1 MFKNIDLKILFF
13 FICLVSYS
21 QEPVSWST
29 SVEKINDNNY
39 KLVTTANIQD
49 NWRLYSQNLEDGGA
63 LPTEFIFEDESI
75 FESFSVV
82 SERESIT
89 KYDPIFKMDQSYF
102 IEETVF
108 TQDISLKDGLKQN
121 TIIQDLYYQVC
132 DDRVCIFQDIKL
144 VYNLN
149 SDDISLI
156 NSFDYSSIVSDL
168 KLSLGNSELLENEYV
183 TENNDN
189 FSRRLN
195 ILILGLFGGFLA
207 LLTPCVFP
215 MIPLTVSFFSTKNEK
230 AKLYSMSYGFF
241 IILIYVS
248 LSIPFYFLENINPEI
263 LNQISTSPILN
274 FIFFAIFIVFALSLF
289 GLFEI
294 TLPSSWSN
302 TVDTKSNLYK
312 GLISTFFMSL
322 TLCLVSFSCTGP
334 ILGTLLVGTLTSDG
348 GAIDLTYGMLGF
360 GVALAIP
367 FTLLAFFPNIIN
379 KLPKSGS
386 WTNTIKVIL
395 GFVELALAFK
405 FLSNVDLIQE
415 WGLLKREVFIAIWV
429 LISIACG
436 IYLIIVSRKNS
447 YIISSIFFIFIGLYM
462 GSSLFNKSTNMS
474 LLSGLL
480 PPEFYSIYNNSNDC
494 PLGLDCI
501 KDFNEGLNKSKLT
514 KKPILL
520 DFTGWACANCRR
532 VEENTWSVPKVY
544 DLINNDFVLI
554 SLYVDD
560 RSDLSSEDIIV
571 LKDKNGNE
579 KILDKV
585 GEKWSAFQTINFKN
599 NSQPYYVLLSPD
611 LQLLNK
617 PLQYTDTETYYE
629 WLSEGL
635 ENFKSVNYFL
645 K

>member
-1 MFKNIDLKILFF
+1 MFKNLSLKILFTLF
-13 FICLVSYS
+13 SLLSFS
-21 QEPVSWST
+21 QDPVKWST
-29 SVEKINDNNY
+29 SVKKINDITFQLNT
-39 KLVTTANIQD
+39 KAEIED
-49 NWRLYSQNLEDGGA
+49 NWRLYSQNLDDGGA
-63 LPTEFIFEDESI
+63 LPTEFIFEDNSI
-75 FESFSVV
+75 LKSFSNVL
-82 SERESIT
+82 EPEPIT

-102 IEETVF
+102 VNNVVF
-108 TQDISLKDGLKQN
+108 TQDIVLLENFNNDS
-121 TIIQDLYYQVC
+121 IIQNLYYQVC
-132 DDRVCIFQDIKL
+132 DDRVCIFQDVQL
-144 VYNLN
+144 VFNLSSN
-149 SDDISLI
+149 EVQSVS
-156 NSFDYSSIVSDL
+156 SFDYSSIESDL
-168 KLSLGNSELLENEYV
+168 KLDLGNYELIKNEYV
-183 TENNDN
+183 SESSSS

-195 ILILGLFGGFLA
+195 ILILGLLGGFLA

-230 AKLYSMSYGFF
+230 AKLYSTSYGLF
-241 IILIYVS
+241 IVLIYLS
-248 LSIPFYFLENINPEI
+248 LSLPFYFLENINPEI

-274 FIFFAIFIVFALSLF
+274 FIFFAIFIAFALSLF
-289 GLFEI
+289 GLFDI

-302 TVDTKSNLYK
+302 TVDSKSNLYK

-415 WGLLKREVFIAIWV
+415 WGILKREVFIAIWV
-429 LISIACG
+429 LIFIACG
-436 IYLIIVSRKNS
+436 LYLIITSRKTS
-447 YIISSIFFIFIGLYM
+447 YIISSLSFILIGLYM
-462 GSSLFNKSTNMS
+462 GSSLFTKSTNLS

-480 PPEFYSIYNNSNDC
+480 PPEFYSIHNDTNNC
-494 PLGLDCI
+494 PLGLDCV
-501 KDFNEGLNKSKLT
+501 KDFNDGLNKSKINN
-514 KKPILL
+514 KPILL

-532 VEENTWSVPKVY
+532 VEENTWSVPKVF
-544 DLINNDFVLI
+544 DLINNEFVLI

-560 RSDLSSEDIIV
+560 RTNLNGDEII
-571 LKDKNGNE
+571 LLRDKNGNE

-585 GEKWSAFQTINFKN
+585 GEKWSAFQTLNFQN
-599 NSQPYYVLLSPD
+599 NSQPYYVLLSPNLD
-611 LQLLNK
+611 ILNK
-617 PLQYTDTETYYE
+617 PIQYTDADTYYD
-629 WLSEGL
+629 WLIDGL
-635 ENFKSVNYFL
+635 NKFKN
-645 K
+645 

>member
-1 MFKNIDLKILFF
+1 MFKNLSLKILFTLF
-13 FICLVSYS
+13 SLLSFS
-21 QEPVSWST
+21 QDPVKWST
-29 SVEKINDNNY
+29 SVKKINDITFQLNT
-39 KLVTTANIQD
+39 KAEIED
-49 NWRLYSQNLEDGGA
+49 NWRLYSQNLDDGGA
-63 LPTEFIFEDESI
+63 LPTEFIFEDNSI
-75 FESFSVV
+75 LKSFSNVL
-82 SERESIT
+82 EPEPIT

-102 IEETVF
+102 VNNVVF
-108 TQDISLKDGLKQN
+108 TQDIVLLESFNNDS
-121 TIIQDLYYQVC
+121 IIQNLYYQVC
-132 DDRVCIFQDIKL
+132 DDRVCIFQDVQL
-144 VYNLN
+144 VFNLSSN
-149 SDDISLI
+149 KMQSVS
-156 NSFDYSSIVSDL
+156 SFDYSSIESDL
-168 KLSLGNSELLENEYV
+168 KLDLGNYELIKNEYV
-183 TENNDN
+183 SESSSS

-195 ILILGLFGGFLA
+195 ILILGLLGGFLA

-230 AKLYSMSYGFF
+230 AKLYSTSYGLF
-241 IILIYVS
+241 IVLIYLS
-248 LSIPFYFLENINPEI
+248 LSLPFYFLENINPEI

-274 FIFFAIFIVFALSLF
+274 FIFFAIFIAFALSLF
-289 GLFEI
+289 GLFDI

-302 TVDTKSNLYK
+302 TVDSKSNLYK

-415 WGLLKREVFIAIWV
+415 WGILKREVFITIWV
-429 LISIACG
+429 LIFMACG
-436 IYLIIVSRKNS
+436 LYLIITSRKTS
-447 YIISSIFFIFIGLYM
+447 YIISSLSFILIGLYM
-462 GSSLFNKSTNMS
+462 GSSLFTKSTNLS

-480 PPEFYSIYNNSNDC
+480 PPEFYSIHNDTNNC
-494 PLGLDCI
+494 PLGLDCV
-501 KDFNEGLNKSKLT
+501 KDFNNGLNKSKINN
-514 KKPILL
+514 KPILL

-532 VEENTWSVPKVY
+532 VEENTWSVPKVF
-544 DLINNDFVLI
+544 DLINNEFVLI

-560 RSDLSSEDIIV
+560 RTNLNGDEII
-571 LKDKNGNE
+571 LLRDKNGNE

-585 GEKWSAFQTINFKN
+585 GEKWSAFQTLNFQN
-599 NSQPYYVLLSPD
+599 NSQPYYVLLSPNLD
-611 LQLLNK
+611 ILNK
-617 PLQYTDTETYYE
+617 PIQYTDTDTYYD
-629 WLSEGL
+629 WLIDGL
-635 ENFKSVNYFL
+635 DKFKN
-645 K
+645 

>member
-1 MFKNIDLKILFF
+1 MLKSLNLKLLFILLSFF
-13 FICLVSYS
+13 SFS
-21 QEPVSWST
+21 QDPVTWST
-29 SVEKINDNNY
+29 SVEKINNNTY
-39 KLVTTANIQD
+39 KLVTEANIQE

-63 LPTEFIFEDESI
+63 LPTEFVFEDESI
-75 FESFSVV
+75 FQSFSNVQ
-82 SERESIT
+82 ELDAIT
-89 KYDPIFKMDQSYF
+89 KFDPIFQMDQSYF
-102 IEETVF
+102 INQTFF
-108 TQDISLKDGLKQN
+108 TQEIVLDDNFNQKSIV
-121 TIIQDLYYQVC
+121 QDLYYQVC

-144 VYNLN
+144 IFNLDSEN
-149 SDDISLI
+149 ESVIK
-156 NSFDYSSIVSDL
+156 SFDYSSIISDL
-168 KLSLGNSELLENEYV
+168 QLDLQNTELLENEYV
-183 TENNDN
+183 NESSNN

-195 ILILGLFGGFLA
+195 ILILGLLGGFLA

-230 AKLYSMSYGFF
+230 ARLYSMSYGFF

-274 FIFFAIFIVFALSLF
+274 FIFFAIFIAFALSLF

-294 TLPSSWSN
+294 TLPASWSN
-302 TVDTKSNLYK
+302 TVDSKSNLYK

-386 WTNTIKVIL
+386 WTNSIKVIL

-415 WGLLKREVFIAIWV
+415 WGILKREVFIGIWV
-429 LISIACG
+429 LISVSCG
-436 IYLIIVSRKNS
+436 LYLIITSRKTS
-447 YIISSIFFIFIGLYM
+447 YIISSTFFILIGLYM

-480 PPEFYSIYNNSNDC
+480 PPEFYSIYNDSNDC

-501 KDFNEGLNKSKLT
+501 KDFDKGLDLAKLNN
-514 KKPILL
+514 KPILL

-544 DLINNDFVLI
+544 DLINNEFILI

-560 RSDLSSEDIIV
+560 RSALSRDEIIV
-571 LKDKNGNE
+571 LRDKNGNE
-579 KILDKV
+579 KILNKV
-585 GEKWSAFQTINFKN
+585 GEKWSAFQTVNFKN
-599 NSQPYYVLLSPD
+599 NSQPYYVLLSPNLD
-611 LQLLNK
+611 LLNK
-617 PLQYTDTETYYE
+617 PLQYTDTDTYFS
-629 WLSEGL
+629 WLNEGL
-635 ENFKSVNYFL
+635 KNYKSNYLL

>member
-1 MFKNIDLKILFF
+1 MLKSLNLKLLFILLSFF
-13 FICLVSYS
+13 SFS
-21 QEPVSWST
+21 QDPVTWST
-29 SVEKINDNNY
+29 SVEKINNNTY
-39 KLVTTANIQD
+39 KLITEANIQE

-63 LPTEFIFEDESI
+63 LPTEFVFEDESI
-75 FESFSVV
+75 FQSFSNVQ
-82 SERESIT
+82 ELDAIT
-89 KYDPIFKMDQSYF
+89 KFDPIFQMDQSYF
-102 IEETVF
+102 INQTFF
-108 TQDISLKDGLKQN
+108 TQEIVLGDNFNQKSIV
-121 TIIQDLYYQVC
+121 QDLYYQVC

-144 VYNLN
+144 IFNLDSEN
-149 SDDISLI
+149 ESVIK
-156 NSFDYSSIVSDL
+156 SFDYSSIISDL
-168 KLSLGNSELLENEYV
+168 QLDLQNTELLENEYV
-183 TENNDN
+183 NESSNN

-195 ILILGLFGGFLA
+195 ILILGLLGGFLA

-230 AKLYSMSYGFF
+230 ARLYSMSYGFF

-274 FIFFAIFIVFALSLF
+274 FIFFAIFIAFALSLF
-289 GLFEI
+289 GFFEI

-302 TVDTKSNLYK
+302 TVDSKSNLYK

-386 WTNTIKVIL
+386 WTNSIKVIL

-415 WGLLKREVFIAIWV
+415 WGILKREVFIGIWV
-429 LISIACG
+429 LISVSCG
-436 IYLIIVSRKNS
+436 LYLIITSRKTS
-447 YIISSIFFIFIGLYM
+447 YIISSTFFILIGLYM

-480 PPEFYSIYNNSNDC
+480 PPEFYSIFNDSNDC

-501 KDFNEGLNKSKLT
+501 KDFDKGLDLAKLNN
-514 KKPILL
+514 KPILL

-544 DLINNDFVLI
+544 DLINNEFILI

-560 RSDLSSEDIIV
+560 RSALSRDEIIV
-571 LKDKNGNE
+571 LRDKNGNE
-579 KILDKV
+579 KILNKV
-585 GEKWSAFQTINFKN
+585 GEKWSAFQTVNFKN
-599 NSQPYYVLLSPD
+599 NSQPYYVLLSPNLD
-611 LQLLNK
+611 LLNK
-617 PLQYTDTETYYE
+617 PLQYTDTDTYFS
-629 WLSEGL
+629 WLNEGL
-635 ENFKSVNYFL
+635 KNYKSNYLL

>member
-1 MFKNIDLKILFF
+1 MFKNISLKILFTLF
-13 FICLVSYS
+13 SLLSFS
-21 QEPVSWST
+21 QDPVKWST
-29 SVEKINDNNY
+29 SVKKINDITFQLNT
-39 KLVTTANIQD
+39 KAEIED
-49 NWRLYSQNLEDGGA
+49 NWRLYSQNLDDGGA
-63 LPTEFIFEDESI
+63 LPTEFIFEDNSI
-75 FESFSVV
+75 LKSFSNVL
-82 SERESIT
+82 EPEPIT

-102 IEETVF
+102 VNNVVF
-108 TQDISLKDGLKQN
+108 TQDIVLLESFNNDS
-121 TIIQDLYYQVC
+121 IIQNLYYQVC
-132 DDRVCIFQDIKL
+132 DDRVCIFQDVQL
-144 VYNLN
+144 VFNLSSN
-149 SDDISLI
+149 EVQSVS
-156 NSFDYSSIVSDL
+156 SFDYSSIESDL
-168 KLSLGNSELLENEYV
+168 KLDLGNYELIKNEYV
-183 TENNDN
+183 SESSSS

-195 ILILGLFGGFLA
+195 ILILGLLGGFLA

-230 AKLYSMSYGFF
+230 AKLYSTSYGLF
-241 IILIYVS
+241 IVLIYLS
-248 LSIPFYFLENINPEI
+248 LSLPFYFLENINPEI

-274 FIFFAIFIVFALSLF
+274 FIFFAIFIAFALSLF
-289 GLFEI
+289 GLFDI

-302 TVDTKSNLYK
+302 TVDSKSNLYK

-415 WGLLKREVFIAIWV
+415 WGILKREVFIAIWV
-429 LISIACG
+429 LIFIACG
-436 IYLIIVSRKNS
+436 LYLIITSRKTS
-447 YIISSIFFIFIGLYM
+447 YIISSLSFILIGLYM
-462 GSSLFNKSTNMS
+462 GSSLFTKSTNLS

-480 PPEFYSIYNNSNDC
+480 PPEFYSIHNDTNKC
-494 PLGLDCI
+494 PLGLDCV
-501 KDFNEGLNKSKLT
+501 KDFNDGLNKSKINN
-514 KKPILL
+514 KPILL

-532 VEENTWSVPKVY
+532 VEENTWSVPKVF
-544 DLINNDFVLI
+544 DLINNEFVLI

-560 RSDLSSEDIIV
+560 RTNLNGDEII
-571 LKDKNGNE
+571 LLRDKYGNE

-585 GEKWSAFQTINFKN
+585 GEKWSAFQTLNFQN
-599 NSQPYYVLLSPD
+599 NSQPYYVLLSPNLD
-611 LQLLNK
+611 ILNK
-617 PLQYTDTETYYE
+617 PIQYTDTDTYYD
-629 WLSEGL
+629 WLIDGL
-635 ENFKSVNYFL
+635 NKFKN
-645 K
+645 

>member
-1 MFKNIDLKILFF
+1 MHKSLNLKLLFILLSFF
-13 FICLVSYS
+13 SFS
-21 QEPVSWST
+21 QDPVTWST
-29 SVEKINDNNY
+29 SVEKINNNTY
-39 KLVTTANIQD
+39 KLITEANIQE

-63 LPTEFIFEDESI
+63 LPTEFVFEDESI
-75 FESFSVV
+75 FQSFSNVQ
-82 SERESIT
+82 ELDAIT
-89 KYDPIFKMDQSYF
+89 KFDPIFQMDQSYF
-102 IEETVF
+102 INQTFF
-108 TQDISLKDGLKQN
+108 TQEIVLGDNFNQKSIV
-121 TIIQDLYYQVC
+121 QDLYYQVC

-144 VYNLN
+144 IFNLDSEN
-149 SDDISLI
+149 ESVIK
-156 NSFDYSSIVSDL
+156 SFDYSSIISDL
-168 KLSLGNSELLENEYV
+168 QLDLQNTELLENEYV
-183 TENNDN
+183 NESSNN

-195 ILILGLFGGFLA
+195 ILILGLLGGFLA

-230 AKLYSMSYGFF
+230 ARLYSMSYGFF

-274 FIFFAIFIVFALSLF
+274 FIFFAIFIAFALSLF
-289 GLFEI
+289 GFFEI

-302 TVDTKSNLYK
+302 TVDSKSNLYK
-312 GLISTFFMSL
+312 GLISTFFMSF

-386 WTNTIKVIL
+386 WTNSIKVIL

-415 WGLLKREVFIAIWV
+415 WGILKREVFIGIWV
-429 LISIACG
+429 LISVSCG
-436 IYLIIVSRKNS
+436 LYLIITSRKTS
-447 YIISSIFFIFIGLYM
+447 YIISSTFFILIGLYM

-480 PPEFYSIYNNSNDC
+480 PPEFYSIYNDSNDC

-501 KDFNEGLNKSKLT
+501 KDFDKGLDLAKLNN
-514 KKPILL
+514 KPILL

-544 DLINNDFVLI
+544 DLINNEFILI

-560 RSDLSSEDIIV
+560 RSALSRDEIIV
-571 LKDKNGNE
+571 LRDKNGNE
-579 KILDKV
+579 KILNKV
-585 GEKWSAFQTINFKN
+585 GEKWSAFQTVNFKN
-599 NSQPYYVLLSPD
+599 NSQPYYVLLSPNLD
-611 LQLLNK
+611 LLNK
-617 PLQYTDTETYYE
+617 PLQYTDTDTYFS
-629 WLSEGL
+629 WLNEGL
-635 ENFKSVNYFL
+635 KNYKSNYLL

>member
-1 MFKNIDLKILFF
+1 MHKSLNLKLLFILLSFF
-13 FICLVSYS
+13 SFS
-21 QEPVSWST
+21 QDPVTWST
-29 SVEKINDNNY
+29 SVEKINNNTY
-39 KLVTTANIQD
+39 KLITEANIQE

-63 LPTEFIFEDESI
+63 LPTEFVFEDESI
-75 FESFSVV
+75 FQSFSNVQ
-82 SERESIT
+82 ELDAIT
-89 KYDPIFKMDQSYF
+89 KFDPIFQMDQSYF
-102 IEETVF
+102 INQTFF
-108 TQDISLKDGLKQN
+108 TQEIVLDDNFNQKSIV
-121 TIIQDLYYQVC
+121 QDLYYQVC

-144 VYNLN
+144 IFNLDSEN
-149 SDDISLI
+149 ESVIK
-156 NSFDYSSIVSDL
+156 SFDYSSIISDL
-168 KLSLGNSELLENEYV
+168 QLDLQNTELLENEYV
-183 TENNDN
+183 NESSNN

-195 ILILGLFGGFLA
+195 ILILGLLGGFLA

-230 AKLYSMSYGFF
+230 ARLYSMSYGFF

-274 FIFFAIFIVFALSLF
+274 FIFFAIFIAFALSLF

-302 TVDTKSNLYK
+302 TVDSKSNLYK

-386 WTNTIKVIL
+386 WTNSIKVIL

-415 WGLLKREVFIAIWV
+415 WGILKREVFIGIWV
-429 LISIACG
+429 LISVSCG
-436 IYLIIVSRKNS
+436 LYLIITSRKTS
-447 YIISSIFFIFIGLYM
+447 YIISSTFFILIGLYM

-480 PPEFYSIYNNSNDC
+480 PPEFYSIYNDSNDC

-501 KDFNEGLNKSKLT
+501 KDFDKGLDLAKLNN
-514 KKPILL
+514 KPILL

-544 DLINNDFVLI
+544 DLINNEFILI

-560 RSDLSSEDIIV
+560 RSALSRDEIIV
-571 LKDKNGNE
+571 LRDKNGNE
-579 KILDKV
+579 KILNKV
-585 GEKWSAFQTINFKN
+585 GEKWSAFQTVNFKN
-599 NSQPYYVLLSPD
+599 NSQPYYVLLSPNLD
-611 LQLLNK
+611 LLNK
-617 PLQYTDTETYYE
+617 PLQYTDTDTYFS
-629 WLSEGL
+629 WLDEGL
-635 ENFKSVNYFL
+635 KNYKSNYLL

>member
-1 MFKNIDLKILFF
+1 MFKNLSLKILFTLF
-13 FICLVSYS
+13 SLISFS
-21 QEPVSWST
+21 QDPVKWST
-29 SVEKINDNNY
+29 SVKKINDITFQLNT
-39 KLVTTANIQD
+39 KAEIED
-49 NWRLYSQNLEDGGA
+49 NWRLYSQNLDDGGA
-63 LPTEFIFEDESI
+63 LPTEFIFEDNSI
-75 FESFSVV
+75 LKSFSNVL
-82 SERESIT
+82 EPEPIT

-102 IEETVF
+102 VNNVVF
-108 TQDISLKDGLKQN
+108 TQDIVLLESFNNDS
-121 TIIQDLYYQVC
+121 IIQNLYYQVC
-132 DDRVCIFQDIKL
+132 DDRVCIFQDVQL
-144 VYNLN
+144 VFNLSSN
-149 SDDISLI
+149 EVQSVS
-156 NSFDYSSIVSDL
+156 SFDYSSIESDL
-168 KLSLGNSELLENEYV
+168 KLDLGNYELIKNEYV
-183 TENNDN
+183 SESSSS

-195 ILILGLFGGFLA
+195 ILILGLLGGFLA

-230 AKLYSMSYGFF
+230 AKLYSTSYGFF
-241 IILIYVS
+241 IVLIYLS
-248 LSIPFYFLENINPEI
+248 LSLPFYFLENINPEI

-289 GLFEI
+289 GLFDI

-302 TVDTKSNLYK
+302 TVDSKSNLYK

-367 FTLLAFFPNIIN
+367 FTLLALFPNIIN

-415 WGLLKREVFIAIWV
+415 WGILKREVFIAIWV
-429 LISIACG
+429 LIFIACG
-436 IYLIIVSRKNS
+436 LYLIITSRKTS
-447 YIISSIFFIFIGLYM
+447 YIISSLSFILIGLYM
-462 GSSLFNKSTNMS
+462 GSSLFTKSTNLS

-480 PPEFYSIYNNSNDC
+480 PPEFYSIHNDTNNC
-494 PLGLDCI
+494 PLGLDCV
-501 KDFNEGLNKSKLT
+501 KDFNDGLNKSKINN
-514 KKPILL
+514 KPILL

-532 VEENTWSVPKVY
+532 VEENTWSVPKVF
-544 DLINNDFVLI
+544 DLINNEFVLI

-560 RSDLSSEDIIV
+560 RTNLNGDEII
-571 LKDKNGNE
+571 LLRDKNGNE

-585 GEKWSAFQTINFKN
+585 GEKWSAFQTLNFQN
-599 NSQPYYVLLSPD
+599 NSQPYYVLLSPNLD
-611 LQLLNK
+611 ILNK
-617 PLQYTDTETYYE
+617 PIQYTDTDTYYE
-629 WLSEGL
+629 WLIDGL
-635 ENFKSVNYFL
+635 NKFKN
-645 K
+645 

>member
-1 MFKNIDLKILFF
+1 MFKNLSLKILFTLF
-13 FICLVSYS
+13 SLLSFS
-21 QEPVSWST
+21 QDPVKWST
-29 SVEKINDNNY
+29 SVKKINDITFQLNT
-39 KLVTTANIQD
+39 KAEIDD
-49 NWRLYSQNLEDGGA
+49 NWRLYSQNLDDGGA
-63 LPTEFIFEDESI
+63 LPTEFIFEDNSI
-75 FESFSVV
+75 LKSFSNVL
-82 SERESIT
+82 EPEPIT

-102 IEETVF
+102 VNNVVF
-108 TQDISLKDGLKQN
+108 TQDIVLLESFNNDS
-121 TIIQDLYYQVC
+121 IIQNLYYQVC
-132 DDRVCIFQDIKL
+132 DDRVCIFQDVQL
-144 VYNLN
+144 VFNLSSN
-149 SDDISLI
+149 EVQSVS
-156 NSFDYSSIVSDL
+156 SFDYSSIESDL
-168 KLSLGNSELLENEYV
+168 KLDLGNYELIKNEYV
-183 TENNDN
+183 SESSSS

-195 ILILGLFGGFLA
+195 ILILGLLGGFLA

-230 AKLYSMSYGFF
+230 AKLYSTSYGLF
-241 IILIYVS
+241 IVLIYLS
-248 LSIPFYFLENINPEI
+248 LSLPFYFLENINPEI

-274 FIFFAIFIVFALSLF
+274 FIFFAIFIAFALSLF
-289 GLFEI
+289 GLFDI

-302 TVDTKSNLYK
+302 TVDSKSNLYK

-415 WGLLKREVFIAIWV
+415 WGILKREVFIAIWV
-429 LISIACG
+429 LIFIACG
-436 IYLIIVSRKNS
+436 LYLIITSRKTS
-447 YIISSIFFIFIGLYM
+447 YIISSLSFILIGLYM
-462 GSSLFNKSTNMS
+462 GSSLFTKSTNLS

-480 PPEFYSIYNNSNDC
+480 PPEFYSIHNDTNNC
-494 PLGLDCI
+494 PLGLDCV
-501 KDFNEGLNKSKLT
+501 KDFNDGLNKSKINN
-514 KKPILL
+514 KPILL

-532 VEENTWSVPKVY
+532 VEENTWSVPKVF
-544 DLINNDFVLI
+544 DLINNEFVLI

-560 RSDLSSEDIIV
+560 RTNLNGDEII
-571 LKDKNGNE
+571 LLRDKNGNE

-585 GEKWSAFQTINFKN
+585 GEKWSAFQTLNFQN
-599 NSQPYYVLLSPD
+599 NSQPYYVLLSPNLD
-611 LQLLNK
+611 ILNK
-617 PLQYTDTETYYE
+617 PIQYTDTDTYYD
-629 WLSEGL
+629 WLIDGL
-635 ENFKSVNYFL
+635 NKFKN
-645 K
+645 

>member
-1 MFKNIDLKILFF
+1 MLKSLNLKLLFILLSFF
-13 FICLVSYS
+13 SFS
-21 QEPVSWST
+21 QDPVTWST
-29 SVEKINDNNY
+29 SVEKINNNTY
-39 KLVTTANIQD
+39 KLITEANIQE

-63 LPTEFIFEDESI
+63 LPTEFVFEDESI
-75 FESFSVV
+75 FQSFSNVQ
-82 SERESIT
+82 ELDAIT
-89 KYDPIFKMDQSYF
+89 KFDPIFQMDQSYF
-102 IEETVF
+102 INQTFF
-108 TQDISLKDGLKQN
+108 TQEIVLGDNFNQKSIV
-121 TIIQDLYYQVC
+121 QDLYYQVC

-144 VYNLN
+144 IFNLDSEN
-149 SDDISLI
+149 ESVIK
-156 NSFDYSSIVSDL
+156 SFDYSSIISDL
-168 KLSLGNSELLENEYV
+168 QLDLQNTELLENEYV
-183 TENNDN
+183 NESSNN

-195 ILILGLFGGFLA
+195 ILILGLLGGFLA

-230 AKLYSMSYGFF
+230 ARLYSMSYGFF

-274 FIFFAIFIVFALSLF
+274 FIFFAIFIAFALSLF

-302 TVDTKSNLYK
+302 TVDSKSNLYK

-386 WTNTIKVIL
+386 WTNSIKVIL

-415 WGLLKREVFIAIWV
+415 WGILKREVFIGIWV
-429 LISIACG
+429 LISVSCG
-436 IYLIIVSRKNS
+436 LYLIITSRKTS
-447 YIISSIFFIFIGLYM
+447 YIISSTFFILIGLYM

-480 PPEFYSIYNNSNDC
+480 PPEFYSIFNDSNDC

-501 KDFNEGLNKSKLT
+501 KDFDKGLDLAKLNN
-514 KKPILL
+514 KPILL

-544 DLINNDFVLI
+544 DLINNEFILI

-560 RSDLSSEDIIV
+560 RSALSRDEIIV
-571 LKDKNGNE
+571 LRDKNGNE
-579 KILDKV
+579 KILNKV
-585 GEKWSAFQTINFKN
+585 GEKWSAFQTVNFKN
-599 NSQPYYVLLSPD
+599 NSQPYYVLLSPNLD
-611 LQLLNK
+611 LLNK
-617 PLQYTDTETYYE
+617 PLQYTDTDTYFS
-629 WLSEGL
+629 WLNEGL
-635 ENFKSVNYFL
+635 KNYKSNYLL

>member
-1 MFKNIDLKILFF
+1 MFKNLSLKILFTLF
-13 FICLVSYS
+13 SLLSFS
-21 QEPVSWST
+21 QDPVKWST
-29 SVEKINDNNY
+29 SVKKINDITFQLNT
-39 KLVTTANIQD
+39 KAEIED
-49 NWRLYSQNLEDGGA
+49 NWRLYSQNLDDGGA
-63 LPTEFIFEDESI
+63 LPTEFIFEDNSI
-75 FESFSVV
+75 LKSFSNVL
-82 SERESIT
+82 EPEPIT

-102 IEETVF
+102 VNNVVF
-108 TQDISLKDGLKQN
+108 TQDIVLLESFNNDS
-121 TIIQDLYYQVC
+121 IIQNLYYQVC
-132 DDRVCIFQDIKL
+132 DDRVCIFQDVQL
-144 VYNLN
+144 VFNLSSN
-149 SDDISLI
+149 EVQSVS
-156 NSFDYSSIVSDL
+156 SFDYSSIESDL
-168 KLSLGNSELLENEYV
+168 KLDLGNYELIKNEYV
-183 TENNDN
+183 SESSSS

-195 ILILGLFGGFLA
+195 ILILGLLGGFLA

-230 AKLYSMSYGFF
+230 AKLYSTSYGLF
-241 IILIYVS
+241 IVLIYLS
-248 LSIPFYFLENINPEI
+248 LSLPFYFLENINPEI

-274 FIFFAIFIVFALSLF
+274 FIFFAIFIAFALSLF
-289 GLFEI
+289 GLFDI

-302 TVDTKSNLYK
+302 TVDSKSNLYK

-415 WGLLKREVFIAIWV
+415 WGILKREVFIAIWV
-429 LISIACG
+429 LIFIACG
-436 IYLIIVSRKNS
+436 LYLIITSRKTS
-447 YIISSIFFIFIGLYM
+447 YIISSVSFILIGLYM
-462 GSSLFNKSTNMS
+462 GSSLFTKSTNLS

-480 PPEFYSIYNNSNDC
+480 PPEFYSIHNDTNNC
-494 PLGLDCI
+494 PLGLDCV
-501 KDFNEGLNKSKLT
+501 KDFNDGLNKSKINN
-514 KKPILL
+514 KPILL

-532 VEENTWSVPKVY
+532 VEENTWSVPKVF
-544 DLINNDFVLI
+544 DLINNEFVLI

-560 RSDLSSEDIIV
+560 RTNLNGDEII
-571 LKDKNGNE
+571 LLRDKNGNE

-585 GEKWSAFQTINFKN
+585 GEKWSAFQTLNFQN
-599 NSQPYYVLLSPD
+599 NSQPYYVLLSPNLD
-611 LQLLNK
+611 ILNK
-617 PLQYTDTETYYE
+617 PIQYTDTDTYYD
-629 WLSEGL
+629 WLIDGL
-635 ENFKSVNYFL
+635 NKFKN
-645 K
+645 

>member
-1 MFKNIDLKILFF
+1 MFKNLSLKILFTLF
-13 FICLVSYS
+13 SLLSFS
-21 QEPVSWST
+21 QDPVKWST
-29 SVEKINDNNY
+29 SVKKINDITFQLNT
-39 KLVTTANIQD
+39 KAEIED
-49 NWRLYSQNLEDGGA
+49 NWRLYSQNLDDGGA
-63 LPTEFIFEDESI
+63 LPTEFIFEDNSI
-75 FESFSVV
+75 LKSFSNVL
-82 SERESIT
+82 EPEPIT

-102 IEETVF
+102 VNDVVF
-108 TQDISLKDGLKQN
+108 TQDIVLLESFNNDS
-121 TIIQDLYYQVC
+121 IIQNLYYQVC
-132 DDRVCIFQDIKL
+132 DDRVCIFQDVQL
-144 VYNLN
+144 VFNLSSN
-149 SDDISLI
+149 EVQSVS
-156 NSFDYSSIVSDL
+156 SFDYSSIESDL
-168 KLSLGNSELLENEYV
+168 KLDLGNYELIKNEYV
-183 TENNDN
+183 SENSSS

-195 ILILGLFGGFLA
+195 ILILGLLGGFLA

-230 AKLYSMSYGFF
+230 AKLYSTSYGLF
-241 IILIYVS
+241 IVLIYLS
-248 LSIPFYFLENINPEI
+248 LSLPFYFLENINTEI

-274 FIFFAIFIVFALSLF
+274 FIFFAIFIAFALSLF
-289 GLFEI
+289 GLFDI

-302 TVDTKSNLYK
+302 TVDSKSNLYK

-415 WGLLKREVFIAIWV
+415 WGILKREVFIAIWV
-429 LISIACG
+429 LIFIACG
-436 IYLIIVSRKNS
+436 LYLIITSRKTS
-447 YIISSIFFIFIGLYM
+447 YIISSLSFILIGLYM
-462 GSSLFNKSTNMS
+462 GSSLFTKSTNLS

-480 PPEFYSIYNNSNDC
+480 PPEFYSIHNDTNNC
-494 PLGLDCI
+494 PLGLDCV
-501 KDFNEGLNKSKLT
+501 KDFNDGLNKSKINN
-514 KKPILL
+514 KPILL

-532 VEENTWSVPKVY
+532 VEENTWSVPKVF
-544 DLINNDFVLI
+544 DLINNEFVLI

-560 RSDLSSEDIIV
+560 RTNLNGDEII
-571 LKDKNGNE
+571 LLRDKNGNE

-585 GEKWSAFQTINFKN
+585 GEKWSAFQTLNFQN
-599 NSQPYYVLLSPD
+599 NSQPYYVLLSPNLD
-611 LQLLNK
+611 ILNK
-617 PLQYTDTETYYE
+617 PIQYTDTDTYYD
-629 WLSEGL
+629 WLIDGL
-635 ENFKSVNYFL
+635 NKFKN
-645 K
+645 